1 MKAIYT
7 HLQTREWI
15 INPKGVKYFA
25 IATKVGNPDRAALK
39 TVATH
44 SITTVHSVPQAA
56 VDEVFQVNSLQQAQ
70 EAFSQI
76 LSS

>member
-15 INPKGVKYFA
+15 INLKGLKYYAFS
-25 IATKVGNPDRAALK
+25 TKISDKNALK

-44 SITTVHSVPQAA
+44 SITTVSSLPQAA
-56 VDEVFQVNSLQQAQ
+56 
-70 EAFSQI
+70 
-76 LSS
+76 